1 MEKSLAIQI
10 IEAAFQFVLLPLLI
24 WAIKELASV
33 LRTKA
38 KNEKT
43 KKYVDIAEE
52 VVTNAVKTVSQTY
65 VEALKEE
72 GKFDAEAQKKAFAK
86 AFEIVSVQL
95 TAEAKA
101 TLDEA
106 FGDVNE
112 YLTAKIEASVRD
124 NKYYY

>member
-86 AFEIVSVQL
+86 AFEIVSIQL

-112 YLTAKIEASVRD
+112 YLTSKIEASVRD